1 MRLSRSPSGSAV
13 EVQVAAPFAR
23 QVNATDLHAAV
34 VAALTSEGQV
44 DGEITLVVTDDAQVR
59 ELNARYRGVDSVTD
73 VLAFPARGPEERF
86 VEPQEAAKYLGD
98 VIIAYPR
105 ASAQAE
111 AAAHPAAD
119 ELRLLVVHGTLHL
132 LGYGHATPE
141 EEAAMWARQE
151 EILAGLKRSVE
162 KERTSEDPQSRHPV
176 VSSVERLASGHPVA
190 LWTGREQTPQTESQW
205 RSGLLTSFGHAL
217 AGLRHV
223 LRTQRNARIHL
234 VIALLAITLAAVLR
248 LSLVE
253 WAILALAIGF
263 VFVAEMFNS
272 VAEAAVDA
280 VTQEF
285 HPLAKAAKDIAAGAV
300 IFAAII
306 SVIVGLLLFGPRL
319 WALWQGVR

>member
-1 MRLSRSPSGSAV
+1 MHLSRSPFGPTV
-13 EVQVAAPFAR
+13 EVQVAAAFAR
-23 QVNATDLHAAV
+23 QVDATDLHAA
-34 VAALTSEGQV
+34 AAAVLVSEGQV

-59 ELNARYRGVDSVTD
+59 ELNARYRGVDSATD
-73 VLAFPARGPEERF
+73 VLAFPARGPEKRL

-111 AAAHPAAD
+111 AAANPVAN

-151 EILAGLKRSVE
+151 EILAGLKRSI
-162 KERTSEDPQSRHPV
+162 KEQE
-176 VSSVERLASGHPVA
+176 
-190 LWTGREQTPQTESQW
+190 TPQMESKW
-205 RSGLLTSFGHAL
+205 RSDLPTSFGYAL

-234 VIALLAITLAAVLR
+234 IIALLAITLATVLR

-253 WAILALAIGF
+253 WAILALTIGF

-280 VTQEF
+280 LTQRF
-285 HPLAKAAKDIAAGAV
+285 HPLAKTAKDIAAGAV

>member
-1 MRLSRSPSGSAV
+1 MQLSRSPSGLPAPRQAGPTV
-13 EVQVAAPFAR
+13 EVQVAAAFAR
-23 QVNATDLHAAV
+23 QVDATDLHAA
-34 VAALTSEGQV
+34 AAAVLASEGQI

-59 ELNARYRGVDSVTD
+59 ELNARYRGVDSATD
-73 VLAFPARGPEERF
+73 VLAFPARGPAPSHTGPEKRF

-111 AAAHPAAD
+111 AAAHPMAN

-141 EEAAMWARQE
+141 EEAAMRARQE
-151 EILAGLKRSVE
+151 EILAGLKRNIM
-162 KERTSEDPQSRHPV
+162 ERQK
-176 VSSVERLASGHPVA
+176 
-190 LWTGREQTPQTESQW
+190 TPQMESKW
-205 RSGLLTSFGHAL
+205 RSDLPTSFGYAL

-234 VIALLAITLAAVLR
+234 IIALLAITLATVLR

-253 WAILALAIGF
+253 WAILALTIGF

-280 VTQEF
+280 VTQRF
-285 HPLAKAAKDIAAGAV
+285 HPLAKTAKDIAAGAV

-319 WALWQGVR
+319 WALWQAPCGTGQGIR

>member
-1 MRLSRSPSGSAV
+1 MHLSRSPFGPTV
-13 EVQVAAPFAR
+13 EVQVAAAFAR
-23 QVNATDLHAAV
+23 QVDTMDLHAA
-34 VAALTSEGQV
+34 AAAVLASEGQV

-59 ELNARYRGVDSVTD
+59 ELNARYRGVDSATD
-73 VLAFPARGPEERF
+73 VLAFPAQGPEKRLI
-86 VEPQEAAKYLGD
+86 EPQEAAKYLGD

-111 AAAHPAAD
+111 AAAHPVAN

-151 EILAGLKRSVE
+151 EILVGLKRSI
-162 KERTSEDPQSRHPV
+162 KEQK
-176 VSSVERLASGHPVA
+176 
-190 LWTGREQTPQTESQW
+190 TPQMESKW
-205 RSGLLTSFGHAL
+205 RSDLPTSFGYAL

-234 VIALLAITLAAVLR
+234 IIALLAITLATVLR

-253 WAILALAIGF
+253 WAILALTIGF

-280 VTQEF
+280 LTQRF
-285 HPLAKAAKDIAAGAV
+285 HPLAKTAKDIAAGAV

-319 WALWQGVR
+319 WALWQGIR

>member
-1 MRLSRSPSGSAV
+1 MHLSRSPSGPTV
-13 EVQVAAPFAR
+13 EVQVAAAFAR
-23 QVNATDLHAAV
+23 QVDATDLHAA
-34 VAALTSEGQV
+34 AAAVLASEGQV

-59 ELNARYRGVDSVTD
+59 ELNARYRGVDSATD
-73 VLAFPARGPEERF
+73 VLAFPARGPEKRF

-111 AAAHPAAD
+111 ATAHPVAN

-151 EILAGLKRSVE
+151 KILAGLKRSI
-162 KERTSEDPQSRHPV
+162 KKQK
-176 VSSVERLASGHPVA
+176 
-190 LWTGREQTPQTESQW
+190 TPQMESKW
-205 RSGLLTSFGHAL
+205 RSDLPTSFGYAL

-234 VIALLAITLAAVLR
+234 IIALLAITLATVLR

-253 WAILALAIGF
+253 WAILALTIGF

-280 VTQEF
+280 VTQRF
-285 HPLAKAAKDIAAGAV
+285 HPLAKTAKDIAAGAV

-306 SVIVGLLLFGPRL
+306 SVIIGLLLFGPRL

>member
-1 MRLSRSPSGSAV
+1 MHLSRSPSGPTV
-13 EVQVAAPFAR
+13 EVQVAAAFAR
-23 QVNATDLHAAV
+23 QVDTTDLHDAAAAV
-34 VAALTSEGQV
+34 LASEGQI
-44 DGEITLVVTDDAQVR
+44 DGEMTLVVTDDAQVR
-59 ELNARYRGVDSVTD
+59 ELNARYRSVDSATD

-111 AAAHPAAD
+111 AAAHPVAN

-141 EEAAMWARQE
+141 EETTMWARQE
-151 EILAGLKRSVE
+151 KILVGLKRSI
-162 KERTSEDPQSRHPV
+162 KKQK
-176 VSSVERLASGHPVA
+176 
-190 LWTGREQTPQTESQW
+190 TPQMESKW
-205 RSGLLTSFGHAL
+205 RSDLPTSFGYAL

-234 VIALLAITLAAVLR
+234 IIALLAITLATVLR
-248 LSLVE
+248 LSLIE
-253 WAILALAIGF
+253 WAILALTIGF

-280 VTQEF
+280 VTQRF
-285 HPLAKAAKDIAAGAV
+285 HPLAKTAKDIAAGAV

>member
-1 MRLSRSPSGSAV
+1 MHLSRSPSGPTV
-13 EVQVAAPFAR
+13 EVQVAAAFAR
-23 QVNATDLHAAV
+23 QVDATDLHAA
-34 VAALTSEGQV
+34 AAAVLASEGQV
-44 DGEITLVVTDDAQVR
+44 DGEITLVVADDAQVR
-59 ELNARYRGVDSVTD
+59 ELNARYRGVDSATD
-73 VLAFPARGPEERF
+73 VLSFPARGPEKRF
-86 VEPQEAAKYLGD
+86 VEPQEAAEYLGD

-111 AAAHPAAD
+111 AAAHPVAN

-151 EILAGLKRSVE
+151 KILAGLKRSI
-162 KERTSEDPQSRHPV
+162 KKQK
-176 VSSVERLASGHPVA
+176 
-190 LWTGREQTPQTESQW
+190 TPQMESKW
-205 RSGLLTSFGHAL
+205 RSDLPTSFGYAL

-234 VIALLAITLAAVLR
+234 IIALLAITLATVLR

-253 WAILALAIGF
+253 WAILALTIGF

-280 VTQEF
+280 VTQRF
-285 HPLAKAAKDIAAGAV
+285 HPLAKTAKNIAAGAV
-300 IFAAII
+300 IFAAIV

>member
-1 MRLSRSPSGSAV
+1 MHLSRSPSGPTV
-13 EVQVAAPFAR
+13 EVQVAAAFAR
-23 QVNATDLHAAV
+23 QVDATDLHAAA
-34 VAALTSEGQV
+34 VAALASEGQI

-59 ELNARYRGVDSVTD
+59 ELNARYRGVDSATD
-73 VLAFPARGPEERF
+73 VLAFPARGPEKRF

-111 AAAHPAAD
+111 AAAHPVAN

-141 EEAAMWARQE
+141 EEATMWARQE
-151 EILAGLKRSVE
+151 RIMTGLKRSIE
-162 KERTSEDPQSRHPV
+162 KQK
-176 VSSVERLASGHPVA
+176 
-190 LWTGREQTPQTESQW
+190 TPQMESKW
-205 RSGLLTSFGHAL
+205 RSDLPTSFGYAL

-234 VIALLAITLAAVLR
+234 IIALLAITLAAVLR
-248 LSLVE
+248 LSLIE
-253 WAILALAIGF
+253 WAILALTIGF

-280 VTQEF
+280 VTQRF
-285 HPLAKAAKDIAAGAV
+285 HPLAKTAKDIAAGAV
-300 IFAAII
+300 VFAAII

-319 WALWQGVR
+319 WALWQNVR

>member
-1 MRLSRSPSGSAV
+1 MQLSRSPSGPTV
-13 EVQVAAPFAR
+13 EVQVAAAFAR
-23 QVNATDLHAAV
+23 QVDATDLHAA
-34 VAALTSEGQV
+34 AAAVLASEGQI

-59 ELNARYRGVDSVTD
+59 ELNARYRGVDSATD
-73 VLAFPARGPEERF
+73 VLAFPARGPAPSHTGPEKRF

-111 AAAHPAAD
+111 AAAHPMAN

-141 EEAAMWARQE
+141 EETAMWARQE
-151 EILAGLKRSVE
+151 KILAGLKRSI
-162 KERTSEDPQSRHPV
+162 T
-176 VSSVERLASGHPVA
+176 
-190 LWTGREQTPQTESQW
+190 EQKTPQMESKW
-205 RSGLLTSFGHAL
+205 RSDLPTSFGYAL

-234 VIALLAITLAAVLR
+234 IIALLAITLATVLR

-253 WAILALAIGF
+253 WAILALTIGF

-280 VTQEF
+280 VTQRF
-285 HPLAKAAKDIAAGAV
+285 HPLAKTAKDIAAGAV

-319 WALWQGVR
+319 WALWQAPCGTGQGIR

>member
-1 MRLSRSPSGSAV
+1 MHLSRSPFGPTV
-13 EVQVAAPFAR
+13 EVQVAAAFAR
-23 QVNATDLHAAV
+23 QVDATDLHAA
-34 VAALTSEGQV
+34 AAAVLVSEGQV

-59 ELNARYRGVDSVTD
+59 ELNARYRGVDSATD
-73 VLAFPARGPEERF
+73 VLAFPARGPEKRL

-111 AAAHPAAD
+111 AAANPVAN

-151 EILAGLKRSVE
+151 EILAGLKRSI
-162 KERTSEDPQSRHPV
+162 KEQE
-176 VSSVERLASGHPVA
+176 
-190 LWTGREQTPQTESQW
+190 TPQMKSKW
-205 RSGLLTSFGHAL
+205 RSDLPTSFGYAL

-234 VIALLAITLAAVLR
+234 IIALLAITLATVLR

-253 WAILALAIGF
+253 WAILALTIGF

-280 VTQEF
+280 LTQRF
-285 HPLAKAAKDIAAGAV
+285 HPLAKTAKDIAAGAV

>member
-1 MRLSRSPSGSAV
+1 MHLSRSPSGPTV
-13 EVQVAAPFAR
+13 EVQVAAAFAR
-23 QVNATDLHAAV
+23 QVDATDLHAA
-34 VAALTSEGQV
+34 AAAVLASEGQV

-59 ELNARYRGVDSVTD
+59 ELNARYRGVDSATD
-73 VLAFPARGPEERF
+73 VLSFPARGPEKRF

-111 AAAHPAAD
+111 AAAHPVAN

-151 EILAGLKRSVE
+151 KILAGLKRSI
-162 KERTSEDPQSRHPV
+162 KEQK
-176 VSSVERLASGHPVA
+176 
-190 LWTGREQTPQTESQW
+190 TPQMESKW
-205 RSGLLTSFGHAL
+205 RSDLPTSFGYAL

-234 VIALLAITLAAVLR
+234 IIALLAITLATVLR

-253 WAILALAIGF
+253 WAILALTIGF

-280 VTQEF
+280 VTQRF
-285 HPLAKAAKDIAAGAV
+285 HPLAKTAKDIAAGAV

-306 SVIVGLLLFGPRL
+306 AVIVGLLLFGPRL